1 MIIYEIIHR
10 VCCFI
15 ICHFT
20 AEENFSLWKNWPA
33 KFAKPIDQRFAN
45 DCRANFLFLSPARNY
60 SNFKKHSIQ
69 NLDSASFIHARNT
82 NTNARIVLL
91 IIYDTRRKGIYIV
104 RIYLNLKFVLQLSFR
119 REQTKKISKRLNIC
133 RNYRET
139 MIKYKILEQR
149 AKCQDCQGDKKKKCP
164 KIVTFFKKLPL
175 MRIFCL
181 NWCSAGIL
189 CNVLLPFL
197 EFIAIVLSFF
207 LLLSYLIE
215 LPNSSSLL
223 SNVWLSSTREN
234 VARLTK
240 NPKMYVSETKNLL
253 KSIGFYKV
261 LLIL

>member
-149 AKCQDCQGDKKKKCP
+149 AKCQDCQGDKK
-164 KIVTFFKKLPL
+164 
-175 MRIFCL
+175 R
-181 NWCSAGIL
+181 
-189 CNVLLPFL
+189 NVL
-197 EFIAIVLSFF
+197 
-207 LLLSYLIE
+207 
-215 LPNSSSLL
+215 
-223 SNVWLSSTREN
+223 
-234 VARLTK
+234 K
-240 NPKMYVSETKNLL
+240 
-253 KSIGFYKV
+253 
-261 LLIL
+261 